1 MNGVIARITL
11 GGLLG
16 RRRFLLLLPLPLIL
30 IAAALIGRAS
40 GADPADWSDPVLSGI
55 GFGVVLPLIAVIV
68 GTGVLG
74 TEIDDGSIVNLIT
87 TPVPR
92 RTIVLTKLAVAT
104 GVTVAATALPLFVAG
119 VIVASARL
127 GFGLAIGAVAGAA
140 AYTALFL
147 ALSLVSRRPVL
158 IGLAYLVVWES
169 TLANLLSGVRLL
181 SVQQYALAIA
191 DAVAS
196 TPLVTGKVSAI
207 YAVIA
212 SLVVL
217 VGGAAFAVDRLRSFS
232 VRGETG

>member
-11 GGLLG
+11 RGLLG
-16 RRRFLLLLPLPLIL
+16 RRRFLLLFPLPVLL

-40 GADPADWSDPVLSGI
+40 GADPVDWSEPVLSGV

-74 TEIDDGSIVNLIT
+74 TEIDDGSIVHLLT

-104 GVTVAATALPLFVAG
+104 GVTAVAAAVPLFVAG
-119 VIVASARL
+119 MIVASARL

-158 IGLAYLVVWES
+158 LGLIYLVVWES
-169 TLANLLSGVRLL
+169 ALANLLSGVRLL
-181 SVQQYALAIA
+181 SIQQFALGIA

-196 TPLVTGKVSAI
+196 TPLVTSKVSAL

-217 VGGAAFAVDRLRSFS
+217 VAATAFAVDRLRSFS